1 MIFLI
6 IWILGLLVG
15 IITAAINPSISTFS
29 SFCQNLLFY
38 QLTITLT
45 LSGSVS
51 FIGHVFRSDM
61 VAESIG
67 WSKGSPFQK
76 ELGFAEA
83 GFALAGF
90 LCIFYHRE
98 FWLATIVLSSPLY
111 LLAGINHI
119 WDVVKNKNYAPHNT
133 WTILPDLLMP
143 ISWIL
148 LFLLSAPNM

>member
-1 MIFLI
+1 MIFLM
-6 IWILGLLVG
+6 IWILGLFVG
-15 IITAAINPSISTFS
+15 IITAIINPSIRTFS
-29 SFCQNLLFY
+29 SCCQNLLFY

-45 LSGSVS
+45 LSGAIS

-61 VAESIG
+61 VADSIG

-76 ELGFAEA
+76 ELGFAQA

-98 FWLATIVLSSPLY
+98 FWLASIMMASPLY

-119 WDVVKNKNYAPHNT
+119 LEVIKKRNYAPHNT
-133 WTILPDLLMP
+133 WTILPDLMMP
-143 ISWIL
+143 ISWML
-148 LFLLSAPNM
+148 LFLFSK

>member
-15 IITAAINPSISTFS
+15 TITAVINPAIRTFS

-45 LSGSVS
+45 LSGAVS

-98 FWLATIVLSSPLY
+98 FWLAAIVLASPLY

-119 WDVVKNKNYAPHNT
+119 WEVVKKKNYAPHNT
-133 WTILPDLLMP
+133 WTILPDLMMP

-148 LFLLSAPNM
+148 LFLFSSSNM